1 MKARLVSSCF
11 IAALLAAGLSGC
23 ASTEKTATDA
33 GAGAAAPAAST
44 AKSRTSPGGTAR
56 PRPKSLA
63 PRADNSENDPPADP
77 LLDSPYQTLAA
88 CDADDAFGA
97 GDKFGDVRLVCPT
110 LKVSATITEFR
121 DAGWRIE
128 ELRMTE
134 VKTPEGEVA
143 MPFSV
148 TLRKLF

>member
-1 MKARLVSSCF
+1 MKACLVSSCF

-23 ASTEKTATDA
+23 ASTEKASTDA
-33 GAGAAAPAAST
+33 GAAASVAST
-44 AKSRTSPGGTAR
+44 TKSQTSSSATAR
-56 PRPKSLA
+56 SRPKSLS
-63 PRADNSENDPPADP
+63 PRAGDSESDPPADP

>member
-1 MKARLVSSCF
+1 MKARLATSCLL
-11 IAALLAAGLSGC
+11 AALLAAGLSGC
-23 ASTEKTATDA
+23 ASSGGTASGESDA
-33 GAGAAAPAAST
+33 AAAAPAPRSEKSRPAASRAR
-44 AKSRTSPGGTAR
+44 AKSLSPRGASHDG
-56 PRPKSLA
+56 
-63 PRADNSENDPPADP
+63 EPPADP

-88 CDADDAFGA
+88 CDSDDAFGA
-97 GDKFGDVRLVCPT
+97 GDKFGDVRLICPS

>member
-23 ASTEKTATDA
+23 ASTEKAATDA
-33 GAGAAAPAAST
+33 SAKAPTAATAKTWTSTGAAAR
-44 AKSRTSPGGTAR
+44 SRS
-56 PRPKSLA
+56 KSLA
-63 PRADNSENDPPADP
+63 PRAGDSENDPPADP
-77 LLDSPYQTLAA
+77 LLDSPYQTLAT

>member
-23 ASTEKTATDA
+23 ASTERASTDA
-33 GAGAAAPAAST
+33 GATTPAAAVSAKSIPAPGAAVR
-44 AKSRTSPGGTAR
+44 SRSKTLS
-56 PRPKSLA
+56 
-63 PRADNSENDPPADP
+63 PRAGGSDNDPPPDP

>member
-23 ASTEKTATDA
+23 ASTEKTSSDA
-33 GAGAAAPAAST
+33 GATAPAAAAQ
-44 AKSRTSPGGTAR
+44 AKSRPGPSAAAR
-56 PRPKSLA
+56 SRSKSLS
-63 PRADNSENDPPADP
+63 PRAGVSDTDPPADP

>member
-23 ASTEKTATDA
+23 ASKEKPPADA
-33 GAGAAAPAAST
+33 GATAPAAT
-44 AKSRTSPGGTAR
+44 APAKSRPGVTAR
-56 PRPKSLA
+56 TRSQSLA
-63 PRADNSENDPPADP
+63 PRAGDSENNPPVDP
-77 LLDSPYQTLAA
+77 LLDAPYQTLAT